1 MTDTSLPQLRCRD
14 LIGTC
19 TRDGGEILMALSG
32 TADGRWTVPV
42 AEFVAAVEQEAE
54 SAPTARVVVDFQQ
67 LEFMNSSCF
76 KAFVTWLQHLLDM
89 PADSRYRIRFVS
101 DPKRHWQARSLRALA
116 CFATELVEVA

>member
-1 MTDTSLPQLRCRD
+1 MNDTSLPQLRCRD
-14 LIGTC
+14 LTGSTV
-19 TRDGGEILMALSG
+19 REAGELLVTLNG

-42 AEFVAAVEQEAE
+42 AEFVAAVEQEADA
-54 SAPTARVVVDFQQ
+54 APTSRVVVDFRQ

-89 PADSRYRIRFVS
+89 PAERRYRIRFVS

>member
-1 MTDTSLPQLRCRD
+1 MNDTSLPALRCRD
-14 LIGTC
+14 LTGSTA
-19 TRDGGEILMALSG
+19 RDAGELNVTLSG

-42 AEFVAAVEQEAE
+42 AEFVAAVEQEAD
-54 SAPTARVVVDFQQ
+54 STPTSLVVVDFRQ

-89 PADSRYRIRFVS
+89 PQERRYRIRFVS